1 MRVSAPSTGCKGGHL
16 GYQKQVCLHT
26 HQNWATIALHLQTT
40 PTTRMEK
47 GASSSQHQGRVG
59 PSPSQHR
66 PKPAPLLHS
75 MVPRPGL
82 GLYSPFSSLPRSPP
96 PTRAVSPSPS
106 PTPPP
111 SPPVPRVPLRS
122 SLRRATGPQGRVRR
136 SQRSPG
142 GAPPTPLRRAPQPPS
157 RVPPSP
163 RVPPPP
169 LNGTRGGQWG
179 ITPALGVG
187 RGRGSC
193 MGETRQHRSRRVSKD
208 EARELL
214 SCQHH
219 LCAGSRSWNV
229 R

>member
-40 PTTRMEK
+40 PSTRMEK

-122 SLRRATGPQGRVRR
+122 SLRKAAGPRPPLTALPRR
-136 SQRSPG
+136 CTPNTAPPRPAAPVSRSALASRSAPASQRNPG
-142 GAPPTPLRRAPQPPS
+142 RAMGYNPRAGGREGQGELHGGNKAASQPK
-157 RVPPSP
+157 
-163 RVPPPP
+163 
-169 LNGTRGGQWG
+169 
-179 ITPALGVG
+179 
-187 RGRGSC
+187 
-193 MGETRQHRSRRVSKD
+193 GEQ
-208 EARELL
+208 
-214 SCQHH
+214 
-219 LCAGSRSWNV
+219 G
-229 R
+229 